1 MRKIY
6 IQLVYGENDYHWNI
20 VDKKDKKSG
29 KLADNEYHNYLTE
42 TIAKSAGYQVV
53 HGSCEK
59 VGSVEDLNEK
69 VRYETY
75 TLQVK

>member
-6 IQLVYGENDYHWNI
+6 VQLVYGENDYHWTI
-20 VDKKDKKSG
+20 VDSKDRYYG
-29 KLADNEYHNYLTE
+29 KLEDNEYHNYLTE
-42 TIAKSAGYQVV
+42 TIAKSVGFDVV

-69 VRYETY
+69 VRYATY
-75 TLQVK
+75 TLEVK